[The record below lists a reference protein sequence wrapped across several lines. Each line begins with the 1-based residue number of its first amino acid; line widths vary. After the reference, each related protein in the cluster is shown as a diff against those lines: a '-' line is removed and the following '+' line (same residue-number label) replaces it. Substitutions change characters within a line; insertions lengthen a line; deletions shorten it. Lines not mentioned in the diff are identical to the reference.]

1 MTSVIGPNWY
11 LPLSWLQ
18 LYTILLNIFCCSYK
32 NLFCK
37 FENGSQPIN
46 FESLKSSQ
54 NIWSLLGYFFKTA
67 YLCKISCWLVLGNF
81 GKMTNFYSKD
91 VTLIIGTFSLVS
103 VKQEY
108 LPSFVI
114 EEKSK
119 QDFNTVTFS
128 FLTDTVVFCFQAC
141 VPNICSKM

>member
-1 MTSVIGPNWY
+1 M
-11 LPLSWLQ
+11 
-18 LYTILLNIFCCSYK
+18 
-32 NLFCK
+32 
-37 FENGSQPIN
+37 
-46 FESLKSSQ
+46 
-54 NIWSLLGYFFKTA
+54 
-67 YLCKISCWLVLGNF
+67 LGNF
-81 GKMTNFYSKD
+81 GKMTNLYSKD

-114 EEKSK
+114 EEKNTFPFRVRAREKSK